1 MTDEPLKQPHST
13 IGVQDLIT
21 LNKFNCCGFLRKRG
35 RLERIADSVKI
46 VKPLLPS
53 IAKWRQKFVVLS
65 RGCIYIFVDEFSS
78 SPTQAYSLNVY
89 HRVARHNASDGRE
102 RWSFEIIPEDTTA
115 NKLLIFGCATEE
127 DRKSWMY
134 AVKEQMLTFNSIK
147 SRQPTIDEKGD
158 YLYLEKPVREQKP
171 NPPPPPTST
180 APKNEQVQKKSKP
193 PTPSDD
199 SDEITSDDDSSGD
212 EYDEIPEDLPIP
224 PEENDIKKKK
234 AEVKNKPV
242 KAQKPIK
249 APKPKPVLKT
259 QLSRRDFEF
268 SGSDRQQVELMLKS
282 KGVGTFLVRKSRQ
295 DDREVLS
302 VLTDEGVKEYKIYND
317 PMEGF
322 SLDNQ
327 IHFNN
332 VEKLVEHYM
341 KNSLPNRTM
350 SLSRGYSSPDR

>member
-1 MTDEPLKQPHST
+1 MHQMEGKD
-13 IGVQDLIT
+13 GVLRSYRRTQQQTNYLY
-21 LNKFNCCGFLRKRG
+21 LVVQLRKI
-35 RLERIADSVKI
+35 E
-46 VKPLLPS
+46 
-53 IAKWRQKFVVLS
+53 
-65 RGCIYIFVDEFSS
+65 
-78 SPTQAYSLNVY
+78 
-89 HRVARHNASDGRE
+89 
-102 RWSFEIIPEDTTA
+102 
-115 NKLLIFGCATEE
+115 
-127 DRKSWMY
+127 
-134 AVKEQMLTFNSIK
+134 
-147 SRQPTIDEKGD
+147 RQPTIDEKGD

-180 APKNEQVQKKSKP
+180 ASKNEQVQKKSKP

-249 APKPKPVLKT
+249 APKAEASAGNDYVLLYINTEILNISILNIKT